1 MTILLTGGTG
11 KTSLRISSLLSSS
24 KTPHILASRS
34 PIPPST
40 QDSSYATH
48 FHFDWYDRST
58 WETPFSVSG
67 QKVTAVYLL
76 AAGLMDPLS
85 VVGPFIEMARGKYG
99 VRRFVLMSASLLEK
113 GGWGLGKVHALLA
126 EMGGEGRWSGVC
138 FGRRVSWMV
147 RVENLSEAQHR
158 STIREE
164 GKLYSATGNGKI
176 PWVSAED
183 IAAVAYRALVDEKSH
198 DCEHVVLGSELL
210 SYGQLAEIL
219 TEVLGKPVA
228 HVNWTEDQVR
238 ERYVSIGLNEGYAKI
253 LAGLDT
259 SIKEGIE
266 EKHNDIVEKVTGRKP
281 KTFKVFVEEKKLVWL

>member
-34 PIPPST
+34 PPRSPPPPSAT
-40 QDSSYATH
+40 ENHATH
-48 FHFDWYDRST
+48 SPFDWHDPST
-58 WETPFSVSG
+58 WETPFSVSE
-67 QKVTAVYLL
+67 QKITAVYLV

-85 VVGPFIEMARGKYG
+85 VLGPFIEMARGKYG
-99 VRRFVLMSASLLEK
+99 VRRFVLMSASLVEK
-113 GGWGLGKVHALLA
+113 GGWGLGKVHEVL
-126 EMGGEGRWSGVC
+126 EGMGERGEVEWCVLRPTT
-138 FGRRVSWMV
+138 FM
-147 RVENLSEAQHR
+147 ENLSEAQHR
-158 STIREE
+158 STIRDE
-164 GKLYSATGNGKI
+164 GKLYSATGDGKL

-198 DCEHVVLGSELL
+198 DCDHVILGPELL

-219 TEVLGKPVA
+219 TEVLGKPIA

-238 ERYVSIGLNEGYAKI
+238 ERFVRIGLNEGYAKL

-259 SIKEGIE
+259 RIKEGAE
-266 EKHNDIVEKVTGRKP
+266 EKHNDVVEKVTGRKP
-281 KTFKVFVEEKKLVWL
+281 KTFREFAEEKKLVWS